1 MTLRAYDGIY
11 VDDVSVNIGTMFE
24 YACIYG
30 YDPVCFWNMFIDS
43 NIAKEVEKGNP
54 KYLVGFSA
62 IDLLNL
68 VTKQDIE
75 PKSFFKPSKYYWAGW
90 VLTQYQNYKC
100 SSFLKINEA
109 ISIDKVIDLYNTLHE
124 ADITKFYEIADEYIK
139 NSQKATNLKLIRT
152 SANLSQSQ
160 LAKKTNV
167 SIRNIQMYEQR
178 KNDINKAQIDILL
191 KLSKTLG
198 CNIEDLLEL

>member
-1 MTLRAYDGIY
+1 M
-11 VDDVSVNIGTMFE
+11 
-24 YACIYG
+24 
-30 YDPVCFWNMFIDS
+30 PV
-43 NIAKEVEKGNP
+43 
-54 KYLVGFSA
+54 
-62 IDLLNL
+62 LL
-68 VTKQDIE
+68 
-75 PKSFFKPSKYYWAGW
+75 FKM
-90 VLTQYQNYKC
+90 L
-100 SSFLKINEA
+100 I
-109 ISIDKVIDLYNTLHE
+109 LYHYN
-124 ADITKFYEIADEYIK
+124 DITKFYEIADEYIK

-160 LAKKTNV
+160 LAKRTNV

>member
-43 NIAKEVEKGNP
+43 NIAKEIEKGNP

-68 VTKQDIE
+68 VTKQNIE
-75 PKSFFKPSKYYWAGW
+75 PKSFLKP
-90 VLTQYQNYKC
+90 
-100 SSFLKINEA
+100 
-109 ISIDKVIDLYNTLHE
+109 
-124 ADITKFYEIADEYIK
+124 
-139 NSQKATNLKLIRT
+139 
-152 SANLSQSQ
+152 
-160 LAKKTNV
+160 KKPP
-167 SIRNIQMYEQR
+167 MF
-178 KNDINKAQIDILL
+178 
-191 KLSKTLG
+191 
-198 CNIEDLLEL
+198 